1 MMIGNELNQVDL
13 LLNLKNRFSENLIFT
28 NVGKSLISI
37 NPLQMI
43 KSLFSY
49 EKMDF
54 FISVNLLLILGI
66 KEKNSFWTL
75 QISKNRTSRI
85 QKYNGHYL

>member
-54 FISVNLLLILGI
+54 FISVFIFNPRNLRKKLFLDTPNI
-66 KEKNSFWTL
+66 KN
-75 QISKNRTSRI
+75 
-85 QKYNGHYL
+85 

>member
-75 QISKNRTSRI
+75 QISKIRTSRI